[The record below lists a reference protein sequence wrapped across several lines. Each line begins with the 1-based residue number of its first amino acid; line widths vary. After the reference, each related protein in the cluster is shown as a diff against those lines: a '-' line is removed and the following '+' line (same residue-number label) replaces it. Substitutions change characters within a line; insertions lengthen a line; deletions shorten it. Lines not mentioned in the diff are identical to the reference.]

1 MDHMRRKTMKMD
13 HVHTIVLDE
22 ADEMLNMGFRE
33 DIETIL
39 EGIPQEHQTVLF
51 SATMPK
57 AILEITKQFQTNAE
71 LVKVTKK
78 ELTVPNI
85 EQFYYEVKPKNKEEV
100 LSRLLDIYTPKLS
113 VVFCNTKKQVDLLVN
128 GLLGRGYFAA
138 GLHGDMK
145 QAQSAQGLAEGAT
158 DQAAAVQQLTSSV
171 AEVATH
177 IEENTKSTDN
187 VHDQAKQVA
196 IKADSGSAKMKELVE
211 AMQHISETTNDIQVV
226 IGKIESI
233 ASQTNLLSLN
243 ASIEAARAGEAGK
256 GFAVVAEQI
265 KNLAEESASSAEETR
280 VMLTNSLN
288 QVGVGS
294 SVADE
299 TSQFMSEMIEQLDAV
314 VMEVAKI
321 RQISDQQAESVKQ
334 ISAAVEQVNGV
345 VQSNSAT
352 SEEVSATSEELSA
365 SAENLDEMVSGFVLR
380 K

>member
-1 MDHMRRKTMKMD
+1 MIIQIVLWDCYTVPYFCFEKRRFMEELKFEELELCPEILKAVKHMGFEEASPIQSKAIPVIMSGKDVIGQAQTGTGKTAAFGIPLLEKIDPKNKKLQAIVLCPTRELAIQVAEEIRNLAKYMHGIKVLPIYGGQEIVKQIRSLKSGTQLVIGTPGRVMDHMRRKTMKMD

-145 QAQSAQGLAEGAT
+145 QAQR
-158 DQAAAVQQLTSSV
+158 D
-171 AEVATH
+171 
-177 IEENTKSTDN
+177 
-187 VHDQAKQVA
+187 
-196 IKADSGSAKMKELVE
+196 
-211 AMQHISETTNDIQVV
+211 
-226 IGKIESI
+226 
-233 ASQTNLLSLN
+233 
-243 ASIEAARAGEAGK
+243 
-256 GFAVVAEQI
+256 
-265 KNLAEESASSAEETR
+265 R
-280 VMLTNSLN
+280 VMQGFRSGKTDILVCTDCLLY
-288 QVGVGS
+288 
-294 SVADE
+294 
-299 TSQFMSEMIEQLDAV
+299 TSPSPRD
-314 VMEVAKI
+314 
-321 RQISDQQAESVKQ
+321 S
-334 ISAAVEQVNGV
+334 
-345 VQSNSAT
+345 
-352 SEEVSATSEELSA
+352 
-365 SAENLDEMVSGFVLR
+365 
-380 K
+380 